1 MKRKNNSRSSQQ
13 FEDENAQ
20 RPIIDSPVVTF
31 VEDDFGSHV
40 FGSAAKC
47 PRLAGH
53 AQQFGETEIDLTEKN
68 SRVSDENGANIKAND
83 VKDGPV

>member
-1 MKRKNNSRSSQQ
+1 M
-13 FEDENAQ
+13 
-20 RPIIDSPVVTF
+20 TF

-53 AQQFGETEIDLTEKN
+53 AQQFGETEIDLKGEIP
-68 SRVSDENGANIKAND
+68 A
-83 VKDGPV
+83 